1 MAQKDTAVHSLFQ
14 LKQLNMLCIAY
25 CREANVRPKNLMK
38 ICSNNMAKWGKLEK
52 FHAIKFWKILRQ
64 YMNQLKYDNVFVSVQ
79 TFNDI
84 FININYVL
92 LTYYLTTMQFY
103 INMTIQVLYCSSRD
117 SIDSN
122 MDVIWG
128 TKFPISEMHG
138 HWPPPISE
146 TVHTS

>member
-1 MAQKDTAVHSLFQ
+1 
-14 LKQLNMLCIAY
+14 
-25 CREANVRPKNLMK
+25 
-38 ICSNNMAKWGKLEK
+38 
-52 FHAIKFWKILRQ
+52 
-64 YMNQLKYDNVFVSVQ
+64 MNQLKYDNVFVSVQ

-138 HWPPPISE
+138 H
-146 TVHTS
+146 